1 MKLGR
6 FLLSVGM
13 AALSVSAAHAQEKQ
27 GPSADPNVASSD
39 IVVTA
44 QKRSERLQEV
54 PIAVNVASAKQ
65 LDNSG
70 IKDLQQL
77 PALVPGV
84 NVTAALG
91 SFQPSI
97 RGIATSSNVVE
108 NPVSLYIDGVYLPQ
122 QQEGLRDLADA
133 DQITVLKGPQGT
145 LFGRN
150 ATAGVIQI
158 TTKGPD
164 FTPSGQFNV
173 SYGSYQ
179 TVRTNAFVTGGLS
192 DTVAA
197 SLSAA
202 YQSQGDG
209 WGRSLTTGREEN
221 QLYHSYSLRGKLLI
235 KAGDRTDVRLEGDYL
250 NRRDSGVVYQPYPG
264 TALVYAGFGPVTSRY
279 DSYNGTGGYTYFRGG
294 GASVTIDSDLDFA
307 KLISI
312 SAYRKSD
319 FGFKFDL
326 TNVAQPILISTAGG
340 QSRTITQ
347 ELQLISPSHG
357 PFKWVVGGYYFNYR
371 QGYDFF
377 NRDFGTGVNAAT
389 GAPYRF
395 SPLVRSANSGY
406 EKTESFAPFAQADW
420 EFLPNTTLT
429 GGLRYTYEKRELND
443 GRTQL
448 TNPAGVVLPEV
459 VVPPKSLTFKEF
471 TYRAALNHKFND
483 DIMIFASY
491 NHGFKSGGF
500 NIATPAAAGYLPE
513 KLDDWE
519 IGLKTQLLDRRVTFN
534 VNGFYYKYKNIQVTQ
549 FTGSPPTQIV
559 SNGARAEL
567 YGVDVDLTAKLARG
581 LTLSGGIE
589 LIHPEFTSYAGAP
602 FGVDLPAGGVAT
614 VPGDAS
620 GQRVPFARKFV
631 GTLALDYARR
641 VSFGNLAL
649 NVTAT
654 RSGDYYFEVDNVV
667 RQPAYTMLN
676 ASVKVSDARDQY
688 SLRFGVTNGLNESIF
703 IRDATL
709 AFGRL
714 VAYGS
719 PPREFTVTL
728 GAKF

>member
-1 MKLGR
+1 MKLSTY
-6 FLLSVGM
+6 LLGVSI
-13 AALSVSAAHAQEKQ
+13 AALLAPMAHAQEQ
-27 GPSADPNVASSD
+27 TDPGLVED

-44 QKRSERLQEV
+44 QKRSERLQDV
-54 PIAVNVASAKQ
+54 PIAVSAASAAQ
-65 LDNSG
+65 LENSG

-77 PALVPGV
+77 TAIVPGL

-108 NPVSLYIDGVYLPQ
+108 NPVALYIDGVYLPQ

-133 DQITVLKGPQGT
+133 EQITVLKGPQGT

-158 TTKGPD
+158 ATRSPE
-164 FTPSGQFNV
+164 FQPSAQFNL

-179 TVRTNAFVTGGLS
+179 TIRTNAFVTTGLT

-197 SLSAA
+197 SLSGA
-202 YQSQGDG
+202 YQSQGKG
-209 WGRSLTTGREEN
+209 WGESLTTGREEN
-221 QLYHSYSLRGKLLI
+221 KLYHSYSLRGKLL
-235 KAGDRTDVRLEGDYL
+235 ANLGDATTVTLAGDYL

-264 TALVYAGFGPVTSRY
+264 TSLVYAGFGPVTNRY

-294 GASVTIDSDLDFA
+294 GVAMTIDSEFSFA
-307 KLISI
+307 KLVSI
-312 SAYRKSD
+312 SSYREGD

-326 TNVAQPILISTAGG
+326 TNVAAPILISTAAGK
-340 QSRTITQ
+340 SRTISQ
-347 ELQLISPSHG
+347 EIQLISTASG
-357 PFKWVVGGYYFNYR
+357 PIKWVTGAYYFNYR

-377 NRDFGTGVNAAT
+377 NRDFGTGVNATT
-389 GAPYRF
+389 GLPYRF
-395 SPLVRSANSGY
+395 SPLQRSANSGY
-406 EKTESFAPFAQADW
+406 EKSESIAPFAQADW
-420 EFLPNTTLT
+420 EFLPDTTFT
-429 GGLRYTYEKRELND
+429 GGLRYTYEKRSLND

-448 TNPAGVVLPEV
+448 TNPAGVVLPQTI
-459 VVPPKSLTFKEF
+459 VPPKSLTFKEF

-483 DIMIFASY
+483 DVMVFASY

-519 IGLKTQLLDRRVTFN
+519 IGLKSQFLDRRLTFN

-549 FTGSPPTQIV
+549 FIGNPPTQIV

-567 YGVDVDLTAKLARG
+567 YGVDIDLIAKVAPG
-581 LTLSGGIE
+581 FTLSGGIE
-589 LIHPEFTSYAGAP
+589 LIHPEFTSYPGAP
-602 FGVDLPAGGVAT
+602 FGTNLPTGGVAT
-614 VPGDAS
+614 APGNAK

-631 GTLALDYARR
+631 GTIAADYMTP
-641 VSFGNLAL
+641 FMGGNLAL
-649 NVTAT
+649 NLTAT
-654 RSGDYYFEVDNVV
+654 RSGDYYFEVDNFV

-676 ASVKVSDARDQY
+676 AAVKLSDAEDKF
-688 SLRFGVTNGLNESIF
+688 SLRFGVTNALNKSIF
-703 IRDATL
+703 IRNATL

-719 PPREFTVTL
+719 PPREYTLSL

>member
-1 MKLGR
+1 MKLAIY
-6 FLLSVGM
+6 LLGVSIV
-13 AALSVSAAHAQEKQ
+13 ALSAPMAHAQEQ
-27 GPSADPNVASSD
+27 ADPAGVED

-44 QKRSERLQEV
+44 QKRSERLQDV
-54 PIAVNVASAKQ
+54 PIAVSAASAAQ
-65 LDNSG
+65 LENSG
-70 IKDLQQL
+70 IKDLQQIT
-77 PALVPGV
+77 ALVPGV

-108 NPVSLYIDGVYLPQ
+108 NPVALYIDGVYLPQ

-133 DQITVLKGPQGT
+133 EQITVLKGPQGT

-158 TTKGPD
+158 ATKGPD
-164 FTPSGQFNV
+164 FDPSGQASL

-179 TVRTNAFVTGGLS
+179 TIRANAFVTGGLS
-192 DTVAA
+192 DMIAA
-197 SLSAA
+197 SLSGA
-202 YQSQGDG
+202 YQTQGKG
-209 WGRSLTTGREEN
+209 WGNSLTTGRDEN
-221 QLYHSYSLRGKLLI
+221 KLYHSYSMRGKLLF
-235 KAGDRTDVRLEGDYL
+235 KLGDATTATLAGDYL

-264 TALVYAGFGPVTSRY
+264 TRLVYSGFGPVSSRY

-294 GASVTIDSDLDFA
+294 GAALTVDSDLDFA
-307 KLISI
+307 KLVSI
-312 SAYRKSD
+312 SAYRKGA

-326 TNVAQPILISTAGG
+326 TNVAQPILVSTAAGH
-340 QSRTITQ
+340 SRTISQ
-347 ELQLISPSHG
+347 EIQLISSSSG
-357 PFKWVVGGYYFNYR
+357 PFKWVAGGYYFNYR

-377 NRDFGTGVNAAT
+377 NRDFGTGVNATT

-395 SPLVRSANSGY
+395 SPLRRSANSGY
-406 EKTESFAPFAQADW
+406 ERSESFAPFAQVDW
-420 EFLPNTTLT
+420 EFLPGTTAT
-429 GGLRYTYEKRELND
+429 GGLRYTYEKRRLND

-448 TNPAGVVLPEV
+448 TNPAGVVQPATI
-459 VVPPKSLTFKEF
+459 VPPKSLTFKEF
-471 TYRAALNHKFND
+471 TYRAALNHKLSED
-483 DIMIFASY
+483 VMIFASY

-519 IGLKTQLLDRRVTFN
+519 VGIKSQFLDRRITLN

-549 FTGSPPTQIV
+549 FIGNPPTQIV

-567 YGVDVDLTAKLARG
+567 YGVDVDLTAKVARG
-581 LTLSGGIE
+581 LSITGGIE
-589 LIHPEFTSYAGAP
+589 LIHPEFTSYPGAP
-602 FGVDLPAGGVAT
+602 FGTDLATGGVAT
-614 VPGDAS
+614 APGNAD

-631 GTLALDYARR
+631 GTLAVDYATP
-641 VSFGNLAL
+641 VSGGTLAF

-676 ASVKVSDARDQY
+676 ASVKLSDANDNL
-688 SLRFGVTNGLNESIF
+688 SLRVGVTNAFNKSVF
-703 IRDATL
+703 IRNATL

-719 PPREFTVTL
+719 PPREYSVTL